1 MMNKSGTKKENK
13 LAKFFRGIKSEMKK
27 IVWPTWKHISNNTL
41 IVVGVVVLFAI
52 LIAVLDLLF
61 NVSIVQWFT
70 K

>member
-13 LAKFFRGIKSEMKK
+13 FAKFFRGIKSEMKK
-27 IVWPTWKHISNNTL
+27 IVWPTWKHVSNNTL
-41 IVVGVVVLFAI
+41 IVIGVVVLFAV

-61 NVSIVQWFT
+61 NLSIVQWFT